1 MSSWVFTSAHDAER
15 ALLAQLGQAKVER
28 LVVREFTAGD
38 LADGLR
44 DFAPAVVE
52 VIGTGQA
59 VAVVAQGK
67 AIDGPA
73 WKQVRELWEGP
84 LRDTER
90 ALFAKMPLSARA
102 IEKVVA
108 ERVAAK
114 RVARVTHYALPP
126 GAAFTKQLQ
135 AAGWW
140 RRLAASLAIYFAV
153 LGITIFAWTFVG
165 QAALSGRWDL
175 GWFWGWVILL
185 FLLVPV
191 SSVSFLWQGWLAL
204 VFGGLMKQ
212 RLLAGALEID
222 TDRMRRYGVGQLL
235 SRVLESEAMDNLT
248 LTGGSA
254 SIMSVAELIAAA
266 AVMSVG
272 PGGGVAVT
280 LFGIWLVVVAGMSWR
295 YARLRKEWVRQRNH
309 LTHDLVEKMTGHR
322 TRIAQQPPEL
332 WHGDEDGEL
341 SAYLTQSA
349 RMDRMFAMLTA
360 TGPRGWL
367 VIGMSAV
374 AFVFADRGREV
385 AVQQMV
391 ILMGG
396 VMLGYSGLRRM
407 VFGLAQFTAAWQAW
421 EMICDL
427 FQAASANR
435 GESPVDAQNV
445 VASSTTVMDA
455 RDVHY
460 AYPGRSRNALHGCSM
475 TIREGD
481 RVLLEGASGSG
492 KSTLGAIL
500 AGLRPPSTGLLLAGG
515 VDPATTGLHG
525 WRKRVA
531 TAPQY
536 HENHILAAPLG
547 FNLLMGRAWPA
558 SREDLREA
566 MVVCAELGLRPL
578 IDKMPGG
585 LNEMVGDSG
594 WQLSQGER
602 SRVYLARAILQGA
615 PLVILDESFAA
626 LDPETLEQCLQC
638 VLKRAPSLLVIA
650 HP

>member
-1 MSSWVFTSAHDAER
+1 MEWVFASSQEAER
-15 ALLAQLGQAKVER
+15 ALLGQLGQARIER
-28 LVVREFTAGD
+28 LIVREFTAGD

-52 VIGTGQA
+52 VIATGEAIAVVSKGQA
-59 VAVVAQGK
+59 LG
-67 AIDGPA
+67 GPA
-73 WKQVRELWEGP
+73 WKEIRELWEAP
-84 LRDTER
+84 LREQER
-90 ALFAKMPLSARA
+90 ELFQKLPLSRRA
-102 IEKVVA
+102 VDKIVA

-114 RVARVTHYALPP
+114 RVARVTHYAMPP
-126 GAAFTKQLQ
+126 GAPFARQLH

-140 RRLAASLAIYFAV
+140 RKLAAALAIYFAV
-153 LGITIFAWTFVG
+153 LGITISAWTFVG
-165 QAALSGRWDL
+165 QAALSGRWDV

-185 FLLVPV
+185 LLLVPV
-191 SSVSFLWQGWLAL
+191 SSFSFLWQGWLAL
-204 VFGGLMKQ
+204 VFGGLLKQ

-235 SRVLESEAMDNLT
+235 SRVLESEALDNVT
-248 LTGGSA
+248 LTGGS
-254 SIMSVAELIAAA
+254 SSLMSLAELLAAA
-266 AVMSVG
+266 AIMSMGVG
-272 PGGGVAVT
+272 GAVTVT
-280 LFGIWLVVVAGMSWR
+280 LFAIWLLVAGGMAWQ
-295 YARLRKEWVRQRNH
+295 YARLRKQWVWQRNH

-332 WHGDEDGEL
+332 WHAGEDEQL
-341 SAYLTQSA
+341 VSYLAVSE
-349 RMDRMFAMLTA
+349 RMDRMFAMLSSL
-360 TGPRGWL
+360 GPRGWL
-367 VIGMSAV
+367 VIGMASV

-385 AVQQMV
+385 AAQDMV

-396 VMLGYSGLRRM
+396 VMLGYAGLRHM
-407 VFGLAQFTAAWQAW
+407 VFGLGQFTAAWQAW
-421 EMICDL
+421 EMIRDL

-445 VASSTTVMDA
+445 VASSATVMDA
-455 RDVHY
+455 RDIHY
-460 AYPGRSRNALHGCSM
+460 AYPGRTRSALHGCSL

-500 AGLRPPSTGLLLAGG
+500 AGLRPAASGLLLAGG
-515 VDPATTGLHG
+515 VDPATTGLQG

-558 SREDLREA
+558 SREDVREA
-566 MVVCAELGLRPL
+566 MAVCQELGLRPL
-578 IDKMPGG
+578 IEKMPGG
-585 LNEMVGDSG
+585 FNEMVGDSG

>member
-1 MSSWVFTSAHDAER
+1 MSWVFASFHEAER
-15 ALLAQLGQAKVER
+15 ALLGQLGQTKVER

-44 DFAPAVVE
+44 DFAPAVIE
-52 VIGTGQA
+52 LIGTGEAIA
-59 VAVVAQGK
+59 VPSKGK
-67 AIDGPA
+67 ALGGPA

-84 LRDTER
+84 LRER
-90 ALFAKMPLSARA
+90 ERELFQKLPLSRRA
-102 IEKVVA
+102 VDKIAA

-126 GAAFTKQLQ
+126 GAPFAVQLH

-140 RRLAASLAIYFAV
+140 RKLAASLAIYFAV

-185 FLLVPV
+185 LLLVPV
-191 SSVSFLWQGWLAL
+191 SSFSFLWQGWLSL

-235 SRVLESEAMDNLT
+235 SRVLESEALDNLT
-248 LTGGSA
+248 LTGGSS

-266 AVMSVG
+266 VVMSMGV
-272 PGGGVAVT
+272 GGGVTVG
-280 LFGIWLVVVAGMSWR
+280 LFALWLLIVAGTAWR
-295 YARLRKEWVRQRNH
+295 YARLRRQWVRQRNH

-332 WHGDEDGEL
+332 WHDEEDAAL
-341 SAYLTQSA
+341 SAYLAVSA
-349 RMDRMFAMLTA
+349 RMDRTFAMLSSM
-360 TGPRGWL
+360 GPRGWL
-367 VIGMSAV
+367 VIGMASV
-374 AFVFADRGREV
+374 AFVFADRGRDV

-421 EMICDL
+421 EMIRDL
-427 FQAASANR
+427 FQAATANR
-435 GESPVDAQNV
+435 GEAAEDGQNV
-445 VASSTTVMDA
+445 VASSMTVMDA
-455 RDVHY
+455 RDIHY

-475 TIREGD
+475 TIRKGD

-500 AGLRPPSTGLLLAGG
+500 AGLRPAASGLLLAGG

-525 WRKRVA
+525 WRRRVA

-558 SREDLREA
+558 SQEDVREA
-566 MVVCAELGLRPL
+566 MAVCQELGLRPL
-578 IDKMPGG
+578 IEKMPGG

-602 SRVYLARAILQGA
+602 SRVYLARAILQSA